1 MPKFKL
7 LASTVAFDADAACQF
22 EEIIPDAQFAD
33 EAGVTDRTTREWRE
47 KGIGP
52 DYVKIGKSIFYRR
65 SAIAAWIER
74 RTVRHRPAQIA
85 GHGAKRARCAPNLA
99 A

>member
-7 LASTVAFDADAACQF
+7 LASTVEFDADAACQF

-33 EAGVTDRTTREWRE
+33 EVGVTDRTTREWRE
-47 KGIGP
+47 RGIGP
-52 DYVKIGKSIFYRR
+52 DYMKIGKSIFYRR

-74 RTVRHRPAQIA
+74 RTVRHRTPDIPGRRSKRTGRALNIA
-85 GHGAKRARCAPNLA
+85 A
-99 A
+99 